1 MINVNKEKMFIVAD
15 EDGNQTALE
24 MIKVD
29 NVDGKSIIWYTDNKK
44 DENGHL
50 NVYVSS
56 FTKEDHSFVLNPLTD
71 EEEAKY
77 LKMLDK

>member
-44 DENGHL
+44 DESGNL

-71 EEEAKY
+71 EEETKY

>member
-1 MINVNKEKMFIVAD
+1 MNKEKMFIVAD

-44 DENGHL
+44 DESGNL

-71 EEEAKY
+71 EEETKY